1 VIGAPAR
8 VLTYA
13 QDELRALWSIPAGPG
28 QPLRSR
34 ACTMN
39 LVVVAPTPAL
49 AEEWVSVV
57 DAAIKNVP
65 ARAIIV
71 GLEPD
76 GEDTLDATV
85 SAVCS
90 PDSRG
95 EGAVICS
102 ERVTLVA
109 RGASCGRLSSSIGA
123 LSATDVPTT
132 LVWLARV
139 HADDPTFTPL
149 AREASRIVLDTAHS
163 SLASLAYVMRWA
175 RARPLRTRPGIGDLA
190 WTRIALWQELCARMF
205 DSPRLLPLAEH
216 VRRVSVVEGSG
227 PSPVI
232 GAEGALLLGW
242 LATRLGWKAASLAGK
257 LRLVRP
263 MGGYVEV
270 ALRGQAA
277 PWAPPGAL
285 LAFEL
290 EAVSPQLSM
299 KGEIVRGAKGQI
311 DSATWRVQVSLNGQL
326 ERPLEQTVRLRSS
339 EPARVLERTLH
350 RRLHDEALADA
361 TAWADELRGEEL
373 NTASPSPP

>member
-1 VIGAPAR
+1 MIGTPAR

-13 QDELRALWSIPAGPG
+13 QDELRALWSTPPGPEE
-28 QPLRSR
+28 PLRSR

-49 AEEWVSVV
+49 ADEWVSVV
-57 DAAIKNVP
+57 DAAITNVP
-65 ARAIIV
+65 ARAIVV
-71 GLEPD
+71 GLDPD
-76 GEDTLDATV
+76 GADTLEATV
-85 SAVCS
+85 SAICS
-90 PDSRG
+90 PDSQG
-95 EGAVICS
+95 GGAVICS

-139 HADDPTFTPL
+139 HAEDPTFTPL

-163 SLASLAYVMRWA
+163 SLASLAYVLRWV

-190 WTRIALWQELCARMF
+190 WTRIASWQELCARMF

-216 VRRVSVVEGSG
+216 VTRISLVQASG
-227 PSPVI
+227 ASPVV

-257 LRLVRP
+257 LRLLRRI
-263 MGGYVEV
+263 GGYVDV
-270 ALRGQAA
+270 ALQGKVA

-299 KGEIVRGAKGQI
+299 KGEILRGGQSLH
-311 DSATWRVQVSLNGQL
+311 DSATWSVQVSSNGQQ

-373 NTASPSPP
+373 NTSSARDA